1 MPGQNEKNKETKE
14 KIVQEK
20 FFYSCEENFFIDEKK
35 LFYSRKEI
43 FVYKSVPKSSL
54 YLWENFFYKKVP
66 KRS

>member
-35 LFYSRKEI
+35 VFYSRKEI

-54 YLWENFFYKKVP
+54 YL
-66 KRS
+66 